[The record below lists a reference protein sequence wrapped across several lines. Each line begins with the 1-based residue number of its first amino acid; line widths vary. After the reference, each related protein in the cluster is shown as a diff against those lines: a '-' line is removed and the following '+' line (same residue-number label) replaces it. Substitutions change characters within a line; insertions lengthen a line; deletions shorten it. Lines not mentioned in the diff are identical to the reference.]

1 MSYDRNPKEAVDDP
15 EPIVDRDPND
25 GLIITTREWIEWH
38 LAKALTSAEIEEL
51 RKRLTHY
58 GDDAGL
64 EELNCLVEPK
74 RFDFNR
80 LSHVAVTKYAT
91 KSDLKGLTW

>member
-1 MSYDRNPKEAVDDP
+1 MNHDRNPKEAVDDP

-25 GLIITTREWIEWH
+25 GLIITTPEWIEWH
-38 LAKALTSAEIEEL
+38 LAKALTSAETEEL
-51 RKRLTHY
+51 RERLTHY
-58 GDDAGL
+58 GDEAGL
-64 EELNCLVEPK
+64 EELNYLVEPT

-91 KSDLKGLTW
+91 RSDVSGLEY